1 MDDLVLKSARWGLVA
16 SVFAFI
22 LYRNRSRLDR
32 VGLGREI
39 SLVVFAYFAYFA
51 VRNITQGGES
61 QAMLNAERVISLE
74 RKLGML
80 WEPAWQS
87 AIVSHQFLVNFF
99 NWIYIWGHWPV
110 IIIVAAWLF
119 TTRPETYRIYRN
131 AFIYSGAI
139 GLVIFATFP
148 VAPPR
153 LVEGIDVVDTVTL
166 HSHSYRVLQPPA
178 LVNQYAAVP
187 SLHFGWNMLIGI
199 AIFTSARSVW
209 LKMLA
214 TLIPPIMFLSIVLT
228 ANHYIIDGVA
238 GALVAGVGLWLA
250 WSGSRE
256 GPAEQ
261 YADAY

>member
-1 MDDLVLKSARWGLVA
+1 MDDLVFKSARWMLVA
-16 SVFAFI
+16 SAFSFI

-51 VRNITQGGES
+51 VRNITQGAES
-61 QAMLNAERVISLE
+61 QAMLNADRVISFE
-74 RKLGML
+74 RRLGIL

-87 AIVSHQFLVNFF
+87 AMISNGFLVDFF

-110 IIIVAAWLF
+110 IIVVATWLF
-119 TTRPETYRIYRN
+119 ATRPDTYRLYRN
-131 AFIYSGAI
+131 AFIFSGAI
-139 GLVIFATFP
+139 GIVIFAMFP

-153 LVEGIDVVDTVTL
+153 LVENFDIVDTVTL

-187 SLHFGWNMLIGI
+187 SLHFGWNLLIGI
-199 AIFTSARSVW
+199 AIVQNARWWWVKA
-209 LKMLA
+209 LGA
-214 TLIPPIMFLSIVLT
+214 LIPPVMFLSIVLT
-228 ANHYIIDGVA
+228 ANHYIVDGVA
-238 GALVAGVGLWLA
+238 GAIVAGVGLWLA
-250 WSGSRE
+250 WSGSRDR
-256 GPAEQ
+256 PAEQ